1 MVQAPHPGINN
12 AIRLLWLDDGRRGI
26 GEGWAGAG
34 AGATLRRIHGIG
46 AVPAEELAN
55 SGQGDGIGPGASSS
69 RSGGRAGERGAVGIG
84 VGLGVGVGAMAA
96 ARRDIEVVTFL
107 VLISATLGWD

>member
-12 AIRLLWLDDGRRGI
+12 AIWFLWLDDGRWGI

-34 AGATLRRIHGIG
+34 AGTTLRRIHGIG

-55 SGQGDGIGPGASSS
+55 SGQGDGIGPGASSN
-69 RSGGRAGERGAVGIG
+69 RSGGRAGRRRAVGIG

-107 VLISATLGWD
+107 VLSATPGWD